1 MRSGGLCRDKSG
13 YRAECST
20 GAGANIPAG
29 YYRLPE
35 RAFFGAG
42 GDARCVCTLRTAE
55 MGSNGGAILEFNNN
69 QRATNLKYRKCLAL
83 LTLFQAVSALIFG
96 SLANPLSA
104 QTTVSL
110 TGGGRGDNKSLK
122 ETFLA
127 LERPQ
132 HRLSQ
137 RCSRESVRREN
148 ISGEKLKLSV

>member
-42 GDARCVCTLRTAE
+42 VQRSTRVLRTAE
-55 MGSNGGAILEFNNN
+55 MGSNDGAILEFNNN

-83 LTLFQAVSALIFG
+83 FTPFQAVSALIFG

-122 ETFLA
+122 EMFLA
-127 LERPQ
+127 LGRPQ

-137 RCSRESVRREN
+137 RCSRESVRRKN